1 MRVMRPR
8 IASRYFVRVDPLARL
23 RSVGDRLAPPAEA
36 LAQRVAERVVDLVVS
51 ALDVNALLDRMDV
64 DALLDRTD
72 VDRLLDRVD
81 VDRLLARVDLDPIL
95 ARVDMDD
102 LIAQTD
108 LGAVIARSS
117 GGVASN
123 ALDLV
128 RSQAVGLDEFIA
140 RWVGRLRRRQYTSP
154 SGPHDGPVDGSAVMT
169 ARAGD
174 AAAFVAPAAAQE
186 SLQGLYAG
194 FASRFVAYVVDA
206 AASTVV
212 FMLALTAI
220 SFAVSVVT
228 GKSVNWNRDGTW
240 TGPAYLA
247 WLFIYFAYSWAASGK
262 TFGMAL
268 LGVRV
273 VRPDG
278 ADIGARRAMVRTAAL
293 PLSFLILGLG
303 FVGIL
308 LGRQRRALHDV
319 IAGTAVIYSWDARA
333 ARLRFL
339 SRPSTSPAGAH
350 AGADGCPRGFIRAG
364 DAPAQTHAN
373 HQADA
378 LSGDCGRWGGER
390 YQRNRV
396 GSAGRSAW

>member
-1 MRVMRPR
+1 
-8 IASRYFVRVDPLARL
+8 
-23 RSVGDRLAPPAEA
+23 
-36 LAQRVAERVVDLVVS
+36 VAERVVDLVVS
-51 ALDVNALLDRMDV
+51 ALDVNALLDRVDV

-81 VDRLLARVDLDPIL
+81 VDRLVARVDPDPIL
-95 ARVDMDD
+95 ARVDPDPILARVDLDD

-123 ALDLV
+123 ALDVV

-140 RWVGRLRRRQYTSP
+140 RWVGRLRRRPYTSP
-154 SGPHDGPVDGSAVMT
+154 PGPHDGPADGNAVTT

-174 AAAFVAPAAAQE
+174 AAAFAAPAAAQE

-206 AASTVV
+206 AASTAV
-212 FMLALTAI
+212 FMLALAAI

-228 GKSVNWNRDGTW
+228 GKSINWNRGDTW
-240 TGPAYLA
+240 AGLAYLA

-278 ADIGARRAMVRTAAL
+278 ADAGARRAMVRTVAL
-293 PLSFLILGLG
+293 PLSFLICGLG

-339 SRPSTSPAGAH
+339 SGASTSPAGAH
-350 AGADGCPRGFIRAG
+350 AGADC
-364 DAPAQTHAN
+364 
-373 HQADA
+373 
-378 LSGDCGRWGGER
+378 
-390 YQRNRV
+390 
-396 GSAGRSAW
+396 